1 MEFFNSFSHIR
12 DGISRLSDKEI
23 ILQANESPKKLKDS
37 MRTLL
42 KKIEKLKIKLNSNG
56 EVHKD

>member
-37 MRTLL
+37 MRTLM

-56 EVHKD
+56 EVF